1 MSAMFRICQDLKY
14 YSVTVTS
21 VPTYTSC
28 ESWCLKYQE
37 KNTVWMKPSISYK
50 CDIRETYCL
59 DKANDIMENIT

>member
-37 KNTVWMKPSISYK
+37 KNTV
-50 CDIRETYCL
+50 
-59 DKANDIMENIT
+59 